1 MDFSYQTTPMKIGPI
16 NTSKEELI
24 DIAKAWLGISLA
36 FSFVLNVAGFSFI
49 EVFALSLATVGL
61 GFLLHE
67 LAHKIVAQHYG
78 CFAEFR
84 AFNEMIIIALLLSY
98 FLKVVFA
105 APGAVMISG
114 PIGKRRNG
122 KISLAGPLTNAV
134 LAFIF
139 LMIFFLSPES
149 MLKVLAGVGF
159 TINSWLALFNLIPVW
174 NLDGKKIWDWSKAI
188 YLLMLAVCIVFFVTG
203 MILKISF

>member
-1 MDFSYQTTPMKIGPI
+1 
-16 NTSKEELI
+16 
-24 DIAKAWLGISLA
+24 
-36 FSFVLNVAGFSFI
+36 
-49 EVFALSLATVGL
+49 
-61 GFLLHE
+61 
-67 LAHKIVAQHYG
+67 
-78 CFAEFR
+78 
-84 AFNEMIIIALLLSY
+84 
-98 FLKVVFA
+98 VFA

-139 LMIFFLSPES
+139 LMIFFASPYE
-149 MLKVLAGVGF
+149 MLKAFAGVGF

-203 MILKISF
+203 IILKISF